1 LVDGNN
7 EAATVT
13 TIGDFAAKS
22 GVVLPQKSDKNG
34 LEIILRFVLWERG
47 DTPIDDSRHWN
58 NSFQAWESVIRN
70 KGIICFMPW
79 NKLFHPM
86 EQSVPPYGTNRKVPA
101 EQVVNYIFVD

>member
-1 LVDGNN
+1 VGDN
-7 EAATVT
+7 EVTRVT

-34 LEIILRFVLWERG
+34 LEIRLRFVLWERG

-70 KGIICFMPW
+70 KGIICSMPW
-79 NKLFHPM
+79 NKMFHPM

-101 EQVVNYIFVD
+101 SRVEGAGFVGRR